1 MAGRFLLVYLA
12 LFVPFAIVTPY
23 LQKLLF
29 LRGFHEDQIGLIQGC
44 LEAMAVLAPPLWGYL
59 SDYSG
64 RPRLVL
70 ALCMFGAIPAFQLFG
85 LVHGLTAALGTA
97 ALFGLFY
104 RPLVPLTDG
113 ITFRYLSTHGGDYG
127 KIRVGGSLAF
137 VGCLLLLEPLG
148 IGSSRD
154 GRMILVAVAVA
165 GLFHLASLALI
176 PAAVNAAPSS
186 LPHGKAPPH
195 QSTLAAC
202 RELCRPQFL
211 CFTLCAFLGRFAL
224 MSYYGFFTLYLAKE
238 HGIEK
243 AGLIWLLGPLSE
255 IPVIYYSRRIMDHIG
270 VRNLFAL
277 GLLGITV
284 RLASFCLAPSLW
296 VVVPLQ
302 LLHSLTFGAYHCS
315 SVTYVSRI
323 VPVRLLSTAQTLFS
337 AVTIG
342 LGSMIGGAVGG
353 MVARHFG
360 FRALYG
366 SFGVVAA
373 VAFVLLLLTV
383 PASDQGRAA
392 APTPT

>member
-1 MAGRFLLVYLA
+1 MTSRFLLVYLA
-12 LFVPFAIVTPY
+12 LFVPFAVITPY

-44 LEAMAVLAPPLWGYL
+44 FEAMAVLAPPLWGYL
-59 SDYSG
+59 SDHSG
-64 RPRLVL
+64 RPRLIL
-70 ALCMFGAIPAFQLFG
+70 ALCMCGAIPAFQVFG
-85 LVHGLTAALGTA
+85 LVHGLTAALGAA
-97 ALFGLFY
+97 ALFGFFY
-104 RPLVPLTDG
+104 RPLIPLTDG
-113 ITFRYLSTHGGDYG
+113 ITFRYINTHGGDYG
-127 KIRVGGSLAF
+127 KVRVGGSLAF

-154 GRMILVAVAVA
+154 GRMILVAVAIA
-165 GLFHLASLALI
+165 GVFHLASLALI
-176 PAAVNAAPSS
+176 PAAGTAPASAR
-186 LPHGKAPPH
+186 PADTAPH
-195 QSTLAAC
+195 QSLASTC

-211 CFTLCAFLGRFAL
+211 WFTLCAFLGRLAL

-255 IPVIYYSRRIMDHIG
+255 IPVIYYSRRIMDRIG

-296 VVVPLQ
+296 FVVPLQ

-323 VPVRLLSTAQTLFS
+323 VPVRLQSTAQTLFA
-337 AVTIG
+337 AVTVG

-360 FRALYG
+360 FRTLYG
-366 SFGVVAA
+366 SFSVLAA
-373 VAFVLLLLTV
+373 VSLALLLLTV
-383 PASDQGRAA
+383 PRADGGRAK
-392 APTPT
+392 PPQRG